1 MEKEI
6 DALRLGKLTASLG
19 EHKTIL
25 SSSQRI
31 ENDMFRFKNSFSYKD
46 FRISGSWG
54 NKGST
59 IE

>member
-31 ENDMFRFKNSFSYKD
+31 ENDMFRFKNSFFVIK
-46 FRISGSWG
+46 ISELSNLWVLKLG
-54 NKGST
+54 K
-59 IE
+59 